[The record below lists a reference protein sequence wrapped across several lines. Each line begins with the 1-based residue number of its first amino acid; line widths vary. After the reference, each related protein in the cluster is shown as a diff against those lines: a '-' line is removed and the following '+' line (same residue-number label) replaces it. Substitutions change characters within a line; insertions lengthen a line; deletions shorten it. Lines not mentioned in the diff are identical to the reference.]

1 MYREELEHDIE
12 EGVVFWGYERNGELI
27 GTWADAVWAIRF
39 YEKRGF
45 KLVPPEEKNRLIR

>member
-45 KLVPPEEKNRLIR
+45 KLVPP